1 MAEMVRNPDYLK
13 RHLDVRDRVR
23 NLETGVHFLGGELRY
38 YDTISPTDIEIL
50 AAADWHSMDAFN
62 NFYPARWQRR
72 TGLIMLSGA
81 VVLEAGKT
89 VPEQQKIATLPP
101 EARPMQTVRIQV
113 STDVSPFRTFI
124 VVESDGDLLL
134 NGGAL
139 TGSSTTVQVYLDG
152 AMWAVN

>member
-23 NLETGVHFLGGELRY
+23 NLETGVHFMGGELRY
-38 YDTISPTDIEIL
+38 YDTISPTDINIIDS
-50 AAADWHSMDAFN
+50 ANWHSMDAFN

-81 VVLEAGKT
+81 VVLETDKT
-89 VPEQQKIATLPP
+89 VPEQQTIATLPF
-101 EARPMQTVRIQV
+101 EARPMQAVRIQV
-113 STDVSPFRTFI
+113 SADRAPFRTFI
-124 VVESDGDLLL
+124 VAEPDGDLILF
-134 NGGAL
+134 GGSF
-139 TGSSTTVQVYLDG
+139 TGDTTSVQVYLDG